1 MFLNHFGYKFANPS
15 IKLDNGCM
23 KFKNLI
29 LTTALLSLGGC
40 SMFFNKNKSEKK
52 EVTTELTKQ
61 AKKTSDDVFKSG
73 KDVKKNYDSK
83 IKTLSPMQFK
93 VTQKDG
99 TEPPFKNEYWD
110 NKEEGIYVDV
120 VSGEPLFSSKEK
132 YKSGTGWPSFYK
144 PLEEKNIVEKADFS
158 LLGKR
163 IEIRSKNADS
173 HLGHVFTDGPKP
185 SGLRYC
191 MNSASLRFIPKDKL
205 KEEGYEQYQD
215 LFAKTKKK
223 TEYIIVAGGGFWGM
237 EDLIKKEAGV
247 IETVVGYTGGNV
259 PNANYQVVKTG
270 TSGHAESVKIT
281 YDPSKTDLSKILLF
295 FFKIHDPTTKNQQ
308 GNDIG
313 TQYRSTIFAKNEDQK
328 RIANEVIKK
337 VEALKRFKD
346 PIVTT
351 IEEESEFYTAEDYH
365 QDYLTK
371 NPKGYTCHFI
381 RD

>member
-1 MFLNHFGYKFANPS
+1 MK
-15 IKLDNGCM
+15 IKIII
-23 KFKNLI
+23 LI
-29 LTTALLSLGGC
+29 AALSSLGGC
-40 SMFFNKNKSEKK
+40 SMFFNKNKTTKK
-52 EVTTELTKQ
+52 EVTTSLVNKSDKELKTTVD
-61 AKKTSDDVFKSG
+61 AKEKFK
-73 KDVKKNYDSK
+73 SK
-83 IKTLSPMQFK
+83 IKELSPLQFK

-120 VSGEPLFSSKEK
+120 VSGEALFSSKEK
-132 YKSGTGWPSFYK
+132 YKSGTGWPSFSK
-144 PLEEKNIVEKADFS
+144 PLEEKNIVEKTDFGF
-158 LLGKR
+158 LGKR

-191 MNSASLRFIPKDKL
+191 MNSASLRFISKDKL
-205 KEEGYEQYQD
+205 KDEGYAQYEE
-215 LFAKTKKK
+215 LFTKTKKQS
-223 TEYIIVAGGGFWGM
+223 EYIIVAGGCFWGM
-237 EDLIKKEAGV
+237 EDLIKKEVG
-247 IETVVGYTGGNV
+247 IIDTIVGYTGGNV

-308 GNDIG
+308 GNDVG

-328 RIANEVIKK
+328 KIANEVIKK

-351 IEEESEFYTAEDYH
+351 IEKESEFYTAEDYH

-371 NPKGYTCHFI
+371 NPGGYTCHFI